1 MRVKRDIVISDFAG
15 DRLKETNTCRIN
27 LLGKNSHFA
36 GAKKYAGEGFGG
48 FFLQLLLWDLVF
60 FHLDYER

>member
-27 LLGKNSHFA
+27 LVGKNSHFA

-48 FFLQLLLWDLVF
+48 FFFAASALGPSIFPPRL
-60 FHLDYER
+60 